1 MAATTMLIYIEKGS
15 EMPTTTMLI
24 YIEKGSQMPTT
35 NMLIYKGM
43 VLECPRQP
51 C

>member
-1 MAATTMLIYIEKGS
+1 MPTTTMLIYLEKGS
-15 EMPTTTMLI
+15 QMPTTTMLI

-35 NMLIYKGM
+35 TMLIYKGM

-51 C
+51 Y